1 MEWMIFAG
9 ASAFTFALVS
19 VLDKILISEH
29 VNSGK
34 VFVSIVGATQIL
46 LGLSAVPLAI
56 NSDYSFSTV
65 SVALLSGVFSGTYL
79 VSMFLVM
86 ESQDVSKVVPVVST
100 YPIFVALLAF
110 MFLGESVTTLSLIC
124 VLITVSGAVLVSIGP
139 QGMASGIKKNDV
151 TAMMVLFAASMSFG
165 LSQFLSKTIT
175 GDMTLEA
182 QFMLRGLGGGLVCG
196 TLIFTQTA
204 RNGIKKLM
212 SKPKTLGLI
221 AITEILLVFFAIFFF
236 FRAIYSGDVY
246 LTSTVLATRP
256 LFVFILS
263 LILSIPLIGLLKESV
278 KGKDLIM
285 RTLGI
290 ILTVGGVVGVS
301 FF

>member
-19 VLDKILISEH
+19 VLDKILISDH

-56 NSDYSFSTV
+56 NSDYSFITV

-100 YPIFVALLAF
+100 YPIFVALLAL

-124 VLITVSGAVLVSIGP
+124 VLITVSGAVLVSLGP
-139 QGMASGIKKNDV
+139 QGMVDGIKKNDV
-151 TAMMVLFAASMSFG
+151 IAMMVLFAASMSFG

-182 QFMLRGLGGGLVCG
+182 QFMLRGIGGGLVCG
-196 TLIFTQTA
+196 TLIFTPTA

-246 LTSTVLATRP
+246 LISTVLATRP
-256 LFVFILS
+256 LFVFVLS
-263 LILSIPLIGLLKESV
+263 LILSIPFIGLLKESV
-278 KGKDLIM
+278 TGKAFIT
-285 RTLGI
+285 RCVGI

>member
-1 MEWMIFAG
+1 
-9 ASAFTFALVS
+9 
-19 VLDKILISEH
+19 
-29 VNSGK
+29 
-34 VFVSIVGATQIL
+34 
-46 LGLSAVPLAI
+46 
-56 NSDYSFSTV
+56 
-65 SVALLSGVFSGTYL
+65 
-79 VSMFLVM
+79 
-86 ESQDVSKVVPVVST
+86 
-100 YPIFVALLAF
+100 
-110 MFLGESVTTLSLIC
+110 
-124 VLITVSGAVLVSIGP
+124 
-139 QGMASGIKKNDV
+139 
-151 TAMMVLFAASMSFG
+151 
-165 LSQFLSKTIT
+165 
-175 GDMTLEA
+175 
-182 QFMLRGLGGGLVCG
+182 
-196 TLIFTQTA
+196 
-204 RNGIKKLM
+204 M

-221 AITEILLVFFAIFFF
+221 AITEILLVFFAIFFL